1 MILEPRFKMAEKTH
15 GGARSGAGRKPGSIR
30 KATAAAQAKAAE
42 GGILPLDF
50 MLEIMRDPEAKREER
65 LDMAKAAAPY
75 VHAKLASIEAN
86 IKGAMDHAHVIELIG
101 VRPG

>member
-1 MILEPRFKMAEKTH
+1 MTEKGH
-15 GGARSGAGRKPGSIR
+15 GGARLGAGRKPGAIR
-30 KATAAAQAKAAE
+30 KATAKAQAKAAE

-50 MLEIMRDPEAKREER
+50 MLYVMRDETAGRAER

-75 VHAKLASIEAN
+75 VHAKLASVEAN
-86 IKGAMDHAHVIELIG
+86 ITGGMEHAHVIELIG

>member
-1 MILEPRFKMAEKTH
+1 MAGH
-15 GGARSGAGRKPGSIR
+15 GGAREGAGRKRGAIR

-50 MLEIMRDPEAKREER
+50 MLAVMRDETAKREER

-75 VHAKLASIEAN
+75 VHAKLSSVEAKVDADVGVLVGVEWR
-86 IKGAMDHAHVIELIG
+86 IVDPVPSGA
-101 VRPG
+101 

>member
-1 MILEPRFKMAEKTH
+1 LILEPRFKMTEKGH
-15 GGARSGAGRKPGSIR
+15 GGARPGAGRKPGAIR

-50 MLEIMRDPEAKREER
+50 MLDRMRDTGAPIADRM
-65 LDMAKAAAPY
+65 DMAKAAAPFI
-75 VHAKLASIEAN
+75 HAKLASVEAN
-86 IKGAMDHAHVIELIG
+86 FKGAMNHAHVIELIG